1 MYNYF
6 IQSTKLMSK
15 IQNERN
21 SVLLELLTN
30 KAVRNGYSY
39 KWLNKRK
46 GIPSL
51 RNEITSSLFRADLV
65 RELSQEMILSECGR
79 VIVKKLQEEEN
90 T

>member
-1 MYNYF
+1 MTLV
-6 IQSTKLMSK
+6 QSTKLMSK
-15 IQNERN
+15 IQKERN

-30 KAVRNGYSY
+30 KAVRNGYSW

-65 RELSQEMILSECGR
+65 RELSQEMILSEWGR

>member
-1 MYNYF
+1 MTLV
-6 IQSTKLMSK
+6 QSTKLMSK
-15 IQNERN
+15 IQKERN

-30 KAVRNGYSY
+30 KAVRNGYSW

-46 GIPSL
+46 GLPSL

-65 RELSQEMILSECGR
+65 RELSQEMILSEMGR

>member
-1 MYNYF
+1 
-6 IQSTKLMSK
+6 MSK

-30 KAVRNGYSY
+30 KAVRNDHSW

-46 GIPSL
+46 GLPSL

-65 RELSQEMILSECGR
+65 RELSQEMILSEWGR